1 MKHRIIIWQKDTRKH
16 FSSKKANKLPLFRI
30 IGQLNYYLQL
40 HKLPYK
46 YFINK
51 KDIKNKND

>member
-1 MKHRIIIWQKDTRKH
+1 MKQAIVIWQKDTRKH
-16 FSSKKANKLPLFRI
+16 LSRKKANKLSLSLV
-30 IGQLNYYLQL
+30 IGQLNYYLKL

-51 KDIKNKND
+51 KDIKKK

>member
-16 FSSKKANKLPLFRI
+16 LSRKKANKLSLSLV
-30 IGQLNYYLQL
+30 IGQLNYYLKL

-51 KDIKNKND
+51 KDIKNK